1 MTVEARVR
9 EIPFARPSIDEDDI
23 AEVVATLRSG
33 WITTGKRV
41 REFEAVFAD
50 RVGAKHAIALNSGT
64 SALHL
69 ALEAADIGRGDEVI
83 VPDVTFTATAEVVR
97 YLDATPVLVD
107 VTPGSLCLDPS
118 AVERALSSHTRAI
131 IPVHLGG
138 YPADMAAIMEIASRN
153 GLVVVEDAA
162 HALPCVIGGQHVGTI
177 GHMGAFSFY
186 ATKPITTG
194 EGGMLVTDND
204 RYAERARM
212 MSLHGLSKDA
222 WKRYSR
228 DGSWRYDVV
237 APGFKYNMTDIA
249 AALGLSQLRKSDR
262 MWQRREEIAQR
273 YTEAFRQIPELDLP
287 PIPEH
292 AVHAWHLYVLRLKT
306 ERLRAG
312 RDEFLESLNA
322 LGIGTSVHFIP
333 LHTFT
338 YYASTYGY
346 EDAAFP
352 VACHEFERMFSLPI
366 YSDMSDSEIESVIE
380 AVAQCAAENRC

>member
-9 EIPFARPSIDEDDI
+9 EVPFARPSIDEEDI

-41 REFEAVFAD
+41 HEFEAAFAE
-50 RVGAKHAIALNSGT
+50 RVGARHAIALNSGT

-69 ALEAADIGRGDEVI
+69 ALEAADIGHGDEVI

-107 VTPGSLCLDPS
+107 VTPGSLCIDPS
-118 AVERALSSHTRAI
+118 AVERAVSPRTRAI

-138 YPADMAAIMEIASRN
+138 YPADMDAIMGIAARN

-162 HALPCVIGGQHVGTI
+162 HALPCAIRGRHVGTI

-194 EGGMLVTDND
+194 EGGMLVTDD
-204 RYAERARM
+204 DHFAERARM
-212 MSLHGLSKDA
+212 MSLHGMSGDA

-228 DGSWRYDVV
+228 GGSWRYDVI

-249 AALGLSQLRKSDR
+249 AALGVSQLRKLDR
-262 MWQRREEIAQR
+262 MWRRREEIAQR

-287 PIPEH
+287 PIPED
-292 AVHAWHLYVLRLKT
+292 AVHAWHLYALRLKT
-306 ERLRAG
+306 QGLRAG
-312 RDEFLESLNA
+312 RDEFVKSLNRY
-322 LGIGTSVHFIP
+322 GIGTSVHFIP

-338 YYASTYGY
+338 YYRSTYEY

-352 VACHEFERMFSLPI
+352 VACHEFERMFSIPI
-366 YSDMSDSEIESVIE
+366 YSDMSDSETECVID
-380 AVAQCAAENRC
+380 AVVRCVAENRR